1 MKQLKK
7 PSWTRLRVERQEGR
21 SGARRDEA
29 GAVLVL
35 ALLFVLVVSIVVG
48 SIASW
53 ATNDLGNTTKFTNAR
68 TVQYSVSSTVNTAI
82 GNIRYTPLFATQLQ
96 TTPPNP
102 PNYCWIPSSGS
113 TSTLQINGVTTTV
126 WCSTVY
132 NAGSSNTRVVTFSA
146 CTTANEP
153 AASCA
158 ANPTLQAVVT
168 FDDYPPGYSPPSTA
182 QCVVYCGTGMT
193 ENSWTW
199 NGSAVIPAATPTTST
214 TTSTTT
220 TTTTVPPTTT
230 TTTTT
235 LPPTTTTTTTTPRS
249 NGVTA
254 SPSNSNYNYNGGQE
268 ILALTNPS
276 SITAMTITINVAK
289 TTGVSYNGM
298 FNSFAG
304 GALSQGN
311 TTSGGYITYTF
322 SLNGGQVIPANT
334 SGEVGVQ
341 WNGTGFFRVT
351 SGDLWTVTSTSGGVN
366 STISGTF

>member
-7 PSWTRLRVERQEGR
+7 PSWRRQRAERQEGR

-35 ALLFVLVVSIVVG
+35 ALLFVLVVSIVIG

-82 GNIRYTPLFATQLQ
+82 GNIRYTPLFATQLL
-96 TTPPNP
+96 TTPTQPG
-102 PNYCWIPSSGS
+102 YCWTPSSGS

-126 WCSTVY
+126 WCYTNY
-132 NAGSSNTRVVTFSA
+132 NAGSSSTRVVTFSA
-146 CTTANEP
+146 CTTANES

-168 FDDYPPGYSPPSTA
+168 FDDYPTGYSPPSTA
-182 QCVVYCGTGMT
+182 QCAVYCGTGMT

-199 NGSAVIPAATPTTST
+199 FGSAVIPAATT
-214 TTSTTT
+214 TTTTVPPTTTT

-230 TTTTT
+230 TTTT
-235 LPPTTTTTTTTPRS
+235 LPPTTTTTTTLPQS

-254 SPSNSNYNYNGGQE
+254 SPSNNNYNYYGGQE

-289 TTGVSYNGM
+289 TTGVYYNGM
-298 FNSFAG
+298 FNSFAT

-322 SLNGGQVIPANT
+322 SLNGGQVIPANA

-341 WNGTGFFRVT
+341 WNGAGFFRVT
-351 SGDLWTVTSTSGGVN
+351 SGDLWTVTSTSGGIN